1 MGSGSFDLSQLL
13 FLPPYPFHHYN
24 ITNQLMSKKKRLIG
38 LLCATALCSQGLYA
52 QSQLMGIDELLRLA
66 DAQSKS
72 IQTYRTGTEA
82 AGEALKAAK
91 AQRLPD
97 VNVSLSASY
106 LGNGKIWDRD
116 FGNAMTVDMP
126 HFGNNFAIEAQQVIY
141 AGGAISSGIRQAEL
155 GKQLAE
161 LDLQKDIQEVR
172 FLLLGHYLNL
182 YKLDNHIKVLQD
194 NIRLTDEVIANMKAK
209 REQGT
214 VLKNDITRYELQK
227 EQLNLQLTR
236 TRDART
242 TANFQLVTTLHLP
255 EGTDIKPDTAMLEQ
269 KIQTLTEN
277 EWQDM
282 ARANNILLKQTQTA
296 IRLNEQKVK
305 QERAE
310 RLPHISIVAAD
321 HLDGP
326 VTIEVP
332 ALDNNFNYWYIGVG
346 IKYNLSSLFKN
357 NNRLRQARLNV
368 RQAQENHQ
376 LAQEKIKNDVQEGY
390 VNFMTSFTDLR
401 TQEKSV
407 KLADENYSV
416 TDNRYKNDMAL
427 LTDMIDASNMKLSA
441 DLGLVNARI
450 NILYNYYKMKYIT
463 HTL

>member
-1 MGSGSFDLSQLL
+1 M
-13 FLPPYPFHHYN
+13 
-24 ITNQLMSKKKRLIG
+24 
-38 LLCATALCSQGLYA
+38 CATALCSQGLYA

-209 REQGT
+209 RDQGT

-236 TRDART
+236 ARNART

-255 EGTDIKPDTAMLEQ
+255 EGTEIKPDTAMLEQ

>member
-1 MGSGSFDLSQLL
+1 M
-13 FLPPYPFHHYN
+13 
-24 ITNQLMSKKKRLIG
+24 
-38 LLCATALCSQGLYA
+38 CATALCSQGLYA

-161 LDLQKDIQEVR
+161 LDLQKDIQKVR

-236 TRDART
+236 ARDART

-255 EGTDIKPDTAMLEQ
+255 EGTEIKPDTAMLEQ

-321 HLDGP
+321 HLDDP

-368 RQAQENHQ
+368 RQAQENHL

-416 TDNRYKNDMAL
+416 TDNRYKNEMAL

>member
-1 MGSGSFDLSQLL
+1 
-13 FLPPYPFHHYN
+13 
-24 ITNQLMSKKKRLIG
+24 MSKKKRLIG

-161 LDLQKDIQEVR
+161 LDLQKDIQKVR

-236 TRDART
+236 ARDART

>member
-1 MGSGSFDLSQLL
+1 M
-13 FLPPYPFHHYN
+13 
-24 ITNQLMSKKKRLIG
+24 
-38 LLCATALCSQGLYA
+38 CATALCSQGLYA

-91 AQRLPD
+91 AQRLPE

-236 TRDART
+236 ARDART

-255 EGTDIKPDTAMLEQ
+255 EGTEIKPDTTMLEQ
-269 KIQTLTEN
+269 QIQTLTEN

-296 IRLNEQKVK
+296 IQLNEQKVK

>member
-1 MGSGSFDLSQLL
+1 
-13 FLPPYPFHHYN
+13 
-24 ITNQLMSKKKRLIG
+24 MSKKERLIG

-141 AGGAISSGIRQAEL
+141 TGGAISSGIRQAEL

-236 TRDART
+236 ARDART

-255 EGTDIKPDTAMLEQ
+255 EGTEIKPDTTMLEQ

-321 HLDGP
+321 NLDGP

-346 IKYNLSSLFKN
+346 IKYNLSSLFK

>member
-1 MGSGSFDLSQLL
+1 M
-13 FLPPYPFHHYN
+13 
-24 ITNQLMSKKKRLIG
+24 
-38 LLCATALCSQGLYA
+38 CATALCSQGLYA
-52 QSQLMGIDELLRLA
+52 QSQLTGIDELLRLA

-236 TRDART
+236 ARDART
-242 TANFQLVTTLHLP
+242 TANFQLVTILHLP
-255 EGTDIKPDTAMLEQ
+255 EGTEIKPDTTMLEQ

>member
-1 MGSGSFDLSQLL
+1 
-13 FLPPYPFHHYN
+13 
-24 ITNQLMSKKKRLIG
+24 MSKKKRLIG
-38 LLCATALCSQGLYA
+38 LLCATVLCSQGLYA
-52 QSQLMGIDELLRLA
+52 QSLLMGIDELLRLA

-91 AQRLPD
+91 TQRLPD

-106 LGNGKIWDRD
+106 LGDGKIWDRD

-172 FLLLGHYLNL
+172 FLLIGHYLNL

-194 NIRLTDEVIANMKAK
+194 NIRLTDEVIADMKAR

-236 TRDART
+236 AMDART
-242 TANFQLVTTLHLP
+242 TANFRLITTLHLP
-255 EGTDIKPDTAMLEQ
+255 EGTEIKPDTTMLEQ
-269 KIQTLTEN
+269 QIQTLTEN

-296 IRLNEQKVK
+296 IQLNEQKVK

-346 IKYNLSSLFKN
+346 IKYNLSSLFKS
-357 NNRLRQARLNV
+357 NNRLRRARLNV

-401 TQEKSV
+401 TQEKSL
-407 KLADENYSV
+407 KLADENYNV
-416 TDNRYKNDMAL
+416 TDNRYKNGMAL
-427 LTDMIDASNMKLSA
+427 LTDMLDASNMKLNA
-441 DLGLVNARI
+441 GMELVNARI

>member
-1 MGSGSFDLSQLL
+1 M
-13 FLPPYPFHHYN
+13 
-24 ITNQLMSKKKRLIG
+24 
-38 LLCATALCSQGLYA
+38 CATALCSQGLYA

-401 TQEKSV
+401 TQEKNV

-416 TDNRYKNDMAL
+416 TDNRYKNEMAL

>member
-1 MGSGSFDLSQLL
+1 M
-13 FLPPYPFHHYN
+13 
-24 ITNQLMSKKKRLIG
+24 
-38 LLCATALCSQGLYA
+38 CATALCSQGLYA

-161 LDLQKDIQEVR
+161 LDLQKDIQKVR

-255 EGTDIKPDTAMLEQ
+255 EGTEIKPDTAMLEQ

>member
-1 MGSGSFDLSQLL
+1 
-13 FLPPYPFHHYN
+13 
-24 ITNQLMSKKKRLIG
+24 MSKKKRLIG

-106 LGNGKIWDRD
+106 LGDGKIWDRD

-126 HFGNNFAIEAQQVIY
+126 HFGNNFVIEAQQVIY

-155 GKQLAE
+155 SKQLAE

-236 TRDART
+236 ARDART

-255 EGTDIKPDTAMLEQ
+255 EGTEIKPDTAMLEQ